1 MPTYLYAVVMPD
13 GSDGEHFEVFQ
24 RMSEPALAH
33 HPESGLPVRRVPVP
47 PQFTTNSDSQR
58 FGDSN
63 LKRLGFAKFE
73 KDGDG
78 RYRRTA
84 GSGPDTIG
92 AD

>member
-1 MPTYLYAVVMPD
+1 
-13 GSDGEHFEVFQ
+13 
-24 RMSEPALAH
+24 
-33 HPESGLPVRRVPVP
+33 VP
-47 PQFTTNSDSQR
+47 PQFTTNSDTQR

-84 GSGPDTIG
+84 GSGPDTIS